1 VYYIA
6 DHLEIGDLMLIKKIP
21 SVIPYYVTGL
31 SWVLYAL
38 IFPMYRWLDFLMV
51 IVLSAAVF
59 CVCKKIFPGKEIILE
74 VPHRTGDDELDRIY
88 SQVFQSIK
96 EMREL
101 NGDIKGE
108 GISRQIDQLEIV
120 TKSILDVLEKEPDKA
135 NQIRRFLNYYLPT
148 TIKLLTSYKEL
159 AAQQNA
165 GENIKGSMAEIENV
179 METIVEAFKKELDSL
194 FLGKAMDISAEIQVL
209 ESMMKSQGFK

>member
-1 VYYIA
+1 
-6 DHLEIGDLMLIKKIP
+6 MLIKKIP